1 MNKLIKRL
9 YRNLRNSINDAE
21 IALKYDSI
29 YLTFSDKKQ
38 NELISQ
44 LARSCISLKTLT
56 LTEID
61 SIDKELIYD
70 FPEEKIALS
79 SIGIFKYEENEGY
92 IDQEKLLK
100 FFNEKWKNK
109 VPSEAIDTNLSV
121 KEKLVLSAMLA
132 SRAFS
137 IDQCIDASKNDK
149 TLDDWRALFVEV
161 DGYLVQNDFNSHYE
175 PIEKTNIGNEK
186 TIHNMMR
193 KVDKLPS
200 KTNTI
205 TITKAIKPYHYYLD
219 VLNEDGSVNKDKLK
233 FIINVVTEGKG
244 EHLKSLGDFCNN
256 IYNKY
261 FARIYENT
269 LFNNYNYS
277 NEIKNISLQ
286 LLMES

>member
-70 FPEEKIALS
+70 FPEQKIALS

-149 TLDDWRALFVEV
+149 TLDHWRALFVEV
-161 DGYLVQNDFNSHYE
+161 DGYLVKNDFNSHYE

-193 KVDKLPS
+193 KIDKLPS

-205 TITKAIKPYHYYLD
+205 TITKAIKRYHYYLD

-269 LFNNYNYS
+269 LFNNYDYS

>member
-1 MNKLIKRL
+1 MNNLIKRL
-9 YRNLRNSINDAE
+9 YRNLRNSINDSE

-56 LTEID
+56 QTEID
-61 SIDKELIYD
+61 SIDKELFYE
-70 FPEEKIALS
+70 FPEKKISLS

-92 IDQEKLLK
+92 INQEKLLR

-149 TLDDWRALFVEV
+149 TLDEWRALFVEV
-161 DGYLVQNDFNSHYE
+161 DDYLVQNNFNSHYDL
-175 PIEKTNIGNEK
+175 IEKTNIGNEK

-205 TITKAIKPYHYYLD
+205 TITKASKPYHYYLD
-219 VLNEDGSVNKDKLK
+219 VLTADGSVDKERLK
-233 FIINVVTEGKG
+233 FIINVVTEGNG
-244 EHLKSLGDFCNN
+244 EHLKNLDDFCNN

-269 LFNNYNYS
+269 LFNNYDYS
-277 NEIKNISLQ
+277 NDIKNISLQ
-286 LLMES
+286 LLIES